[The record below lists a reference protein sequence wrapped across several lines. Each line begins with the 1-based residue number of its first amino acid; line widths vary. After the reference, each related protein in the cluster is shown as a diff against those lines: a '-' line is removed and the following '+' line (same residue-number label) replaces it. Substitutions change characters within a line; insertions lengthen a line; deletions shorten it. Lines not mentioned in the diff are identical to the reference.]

1 MYFFSYIF
9 ISNIMDQVNLL
20 KYILIFDFYNNLANK
35 KQHSFKLKS
44 PNRVKILNHF
54 EDLTTDTNCIESRDI
69 KPNDL
74 KYNNNK
80 LFNNLLNAIYKK
92 IDNVS
97 SHAKL
102 KNNINSDLKINK
114 IDNIYNLAY
123 DWCFFQYF
131 VNL

>member
-1 MYFFSYIF
+1 
-9 ISNIMDQVNLL
+9 MDQVNLL

-35 KQHSFKLKS
+35 KQNSLKLKS

-54 EDLTTDTNCIESRDI
+54 EDLITDINSIESRDI

-74 KYNNNK
+74 KYNNDK

-97 SHAKL
+97 SHEKL

-114 IDNIYNLAY
+114 NDNIYNIAF